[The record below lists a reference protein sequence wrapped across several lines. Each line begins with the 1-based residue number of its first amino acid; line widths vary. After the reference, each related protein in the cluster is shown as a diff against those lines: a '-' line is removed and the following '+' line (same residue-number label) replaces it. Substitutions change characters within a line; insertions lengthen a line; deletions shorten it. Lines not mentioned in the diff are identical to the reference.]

1 MMKEQNELNKF
12 WEDTEKAIRSMP
24 KKPTMVIEN
33 PRLVGVRLN
42 QELIDGLEK
51 QCVKPTNID
60 GNWFLGTPIFKEERA
75 RVPQYII
82 EGTPRMVYSNS
93 DRGEVLKALDILYE
107 EAKIEADVVK
117 EHVITYAERN
127 EHNEGIKPYYEA
139 VKEALTT
146 MVSQEEHY
154 KLQIEDSKLL
164 NQNAELFQE
173 NKKLKRIIKIIEDK
187 NVDLGY
193 LKGCLKI
200 NIRDIDA
207 LRSYNHYHS
216 GNELTEEEFD
226 ILKEIKTNG

>member
-1 MMKEQNELNKF
+1 MMKEQNEFNKF
-12 WEDTEKAIRSMP
+12 WEDVEKAIRSMP
-24 KKPTMVIEN
+24 KKPTMIIEN

-82 EGTPRMVYSNS
+82 EGTPRMIYSNT
-93 DRGEVLKALDILYE
+93 DREEILKALDILYE

-127 EHNEGIKPYYEA
+127 EHNEGIKPYYKT
-139 VKEALTT
+139 VKEALAT
-146 MVSQEEHY
+146 MVSQEEHI
-154 KLQIEDSKLL
+154 KLQIEDAKLL

-173 NKKLKRIIKIIEDK
+173 NKRLKKIMKIIYKK
-187 NVDLGY
+187 NVNMDLLTDVDTVDEY
-193 LKGCLKI
+193 NEKM
-200 NIRDIDA
+200 NW
-207 LRSYNHYHS
+207 SYRR
-216 GNELTEEEFD
+216 LTQEEFN
-226 ILKEIKTNG
+226 ILEEAKIYG